1 MNIIVKQY
9 SMYSPSACIWNAI
22 DKQYDILCVSSEYKL
37 WSHRVD
43 FIQTGGEG
51 AKRRHFP

>member
-1 MNIIVKQY
+1 MNVIVKWD

-22 DKQYDILCVSSEYKL
+22 DKQYDILRVSSEYKR
-37 WSHRVD
+37 WTHRANL
-43 FIQTGGEG
+43 IQTEGEG